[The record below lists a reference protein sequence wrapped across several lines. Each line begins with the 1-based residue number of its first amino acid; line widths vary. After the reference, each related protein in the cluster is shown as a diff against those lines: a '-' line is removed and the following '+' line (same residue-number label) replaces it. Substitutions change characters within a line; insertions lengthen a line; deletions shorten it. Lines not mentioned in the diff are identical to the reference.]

1 MCLEWKRKRE
11 NPRQKKKKKKNSQSK
26 IERKQKKNIQ
36 KVRWTRQYLNN
47 VQNCYEQERQ
57 EKKPWLETHEAVP
70 FLITNR
76 IFVPASLSRR
86 AKKKTEKEKAKTL
99 RAKFPTKTPFS
110 KKSYWSM
117 IMHVIFD
124 LIVNDLQNQVMTYLW
139 H

>member
-57 EKKPWLETHEAVP
+57 EKKP
-70 FLITNR
+70 
-76 IFVPASLSRR
+76 
-86 AKKKTEKEKAKTL
+86 
-99 RAKFPTKTPFS
+99 
-110 KKSYWSM
+110 
-117 IMHVIFD
+117 
-124 LIVNDLQNQVMTYLW
+124 
-139 H
+139 